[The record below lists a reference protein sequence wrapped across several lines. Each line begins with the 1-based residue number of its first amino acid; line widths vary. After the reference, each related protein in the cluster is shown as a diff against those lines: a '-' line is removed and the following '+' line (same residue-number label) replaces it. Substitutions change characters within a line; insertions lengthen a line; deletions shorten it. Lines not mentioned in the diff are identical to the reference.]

1 MTNTTDLKVAK
12 SSRTII
18 DSIENAKEE
27 FRVLISKIDNEV
39 QELSQ
44 KVRNSSGPADNDT
57 VGRINKLKM
66 NFKQL
71 QDLLTKMETMDET
84 AWETLR
90 PEVAQAYEKAST
102 ARQ

>member
-1 MTNTTDLKVAK
+1 MAHTTDLKVAK
-12 SSRTII
+12 SSRSII
-18 DSIENAKEE
+18 ESLENSKEE
-27 FRVLISKIDNEV
+27 FRALISKIDNEV

-44 KVRNSSGPADNDT
+44 KVRNGSGPADNDT

-66 NFKQL
+66 NFKQV
-71 QDLLTKMETMDET
+71 QDLLTKMETIDET

-90 PEVAQAYEKAST
+90 PEAAQAYEKAST